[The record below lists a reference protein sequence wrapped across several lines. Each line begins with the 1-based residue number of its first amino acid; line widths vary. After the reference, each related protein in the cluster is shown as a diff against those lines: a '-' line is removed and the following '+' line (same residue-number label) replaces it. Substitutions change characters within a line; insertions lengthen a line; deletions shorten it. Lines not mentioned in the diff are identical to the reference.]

1 MANLTG
7 KVALVTGAAGGQG
20 AAEASALHA
29 AGAHVVLTDIKA
41 DEVRAQAKGID
52 PSGTSAIGLAHDVRS
67 PEQWAAAVAR
77 TLEHF
82 GGLDVLVNNA
92 AEGGRGSLDTLT
104 LDDFNAVMENNATS
118 VFLGVKAC
126 LGALRARPNASVI
139 NISSSLSGL
148 GAAFDPAYGASKGA
162 VRAMSRSMAV
172 YLARDGIRLNTIYP
186 GNIQTAMFER
196 LWGGIDPAE
205 IAAPIPIGRL
215 GTPADI
221 AHLVV
226 FLASEEASYIVGAEI
241 IVDGGESLASA
252 IWEQLARRSSMVT
265 PKPAPT

>member
-1 MANLTG
+1 MPDLTG

-20 AAEASALHA
+20 AAEAAALHA
-29 AGAHVVLTDIKA
+29 AGACVVLTDIKVE
-41 DEVRAQAKGID
+41 EVRAQAQRID
-52 PSGTSAIGLAHDVRS
+52 PGGERAVGVAHDVRS
-67 PEQWAAAVAR
+67 ADRWAEVVAHAVER
-77 TLEHF
+77 F

-104 LDDFNAVMENNATS
+104 LEDFNAVMETNAAG

-126 LGALRARPNASVI
+126 LPALRARRNAAVI

-148 GAAFDPAYGASKGA
+148 GAAFDPVYGASKGA

-186 GNIQTAMFER
+186 GNIQTAMFDR
-196 LWGGIDPAE
+196 LWQHVDPAE
-205 IAAPIPIGRL
+205 IAAPVPLGRL
-215 GTPADI
+215 GTPQDI
-221 AHLVV
+221 APLVV
-226 FLASEEASYIVGAEI
+226 FLASDDASYIVGAEI

-252 IWEQLARRSSMVT
+252 IWEQLAKRSSMVSQ
-265 PKPAPT
+265 

>member
-1 MANLTG
+1 MANLSG
-7 KVALVTGAAGGQG
+7 KVALITGAAGGQG

-29 AGAHVVLTDIKA
+29 AGAQVVLTDIKA
-41 DEVRAQAKGID
+41 DEVRAQAERID
-52 PSGTSAIGLAHDVRS
+52 PSGKRALGLAHDVRS
-67 PEQWAAAVAR
+67 EEQWAAVVGQ
-77 TLEHF
+77 TLERF

-104 LDDFNAVMENNATS
+104 LDDFKAVMETNATS
-118 VFLGVKAC
+118 VFLAVKAC
-126 LGALRARPNASVI
+126 LGALRARPNAVVI

-186 GNIQTAMFER
+186 GNIRTAMFDR
-196 LWGGIDPAE
+196 LWGDIDPAE
-205 IAAPIPIGRL
+205 IASPIPLGRL

-221 AHLVV
+221 ANLVV

-252 IWEQLARRSSMVT
+252 IWEQLAKRSSMVT
-265 PKPAPT
+265 P